1 MKDHFRTIY
10 SDFEFDPLNYDIEI
24 EQKVK
29 IVLIHKLIL
38 SWILIKC
45 LKVRKIKFVIWQKK

>member
-29 IVLIHKLIL
+29 IVLIHILIL
-38 SWILIKC
+38 S
-45 LKVRKIKFVIWQKK
+45 